1 MFIKTFDTVSDE
13 SPWARIKQFKEHN
26 KLFEDVKMRIDA
38 LLAHEEI
45 TNPENSDLNEVMKT
59 GLRVV
64 QYRRIN
70 RLDHFDSEH
79 APPVTEEKIL
89 EKMIHRCA
97 SMSQC
102 ILEALCVAAGMTAS
116 TKEYLSVESEALM
129 TALIYVLR
137 VFCI

>member
-1 MFIKTFDTVSDE
+1 MPFSE
-13 SPWARIKQFKEHN
+13 EY
-26 KLFEDVKMRIDA
+26 
-38 LLAHEEI
+38 EEI
-45 TNPENSDLNEVMKT
+45 TNSDNSDLNELKKT

-70 RLDHFDSEH
+70 RMDHFDSEN
-79 APPVTEEKIL
+79 APPVTEKEKKD
-89 EKMIHRCA
+89 KMLQRCA

-137 VFCI
+137 VFCIKFYFTLNCSIRLFIIIGQGQRKGR